1 MTTPAHGISPE
12 LLQALGWTLVHFI
25 WQGAALAALFAVANT
40 ACRRATTRYALAVIT
55 LVLMMAAP
63 VITFTSLTQ
72 QKDPAVSYG
81 AQRAS
86 ASAVKPVQGVSVK
99 ARPSAPVPEIP
110 TSKPVGILWFVEAWF
125 LGVALL
131 SLRTA
136 GGLFLIERMR
146 RKEIKPVA
154 RELFEKCLVLQKKMG
169 LERVIWY
176 CECLRLDAPAVL
188 GWVRPV
194 VLLPARALTGLSE
207 EQIGMVIAHE
217 LAHIRRLD
225 CFVNLFQ
232 IGVETLLF
240 YHPAV
245 WWVSQRIRT
254 EREHCCDDAAVALC
268 GDAVNYARALTLM
281 EEWRAAPSL
290 MMAANRSPL
299 SKRVV
304 RLLGLDG
311 PAGRFRVAG
320 LVVGITCLAAAM
332 LAGNAFLGVAHAA
345 LGSKANVTQTQEP
358 ISLAVAQEP
367 GSSTIVVRPANAS
380 TYREGFASTEQAGK
394 DKDQDKDK
402 DKDKERRAAD
412 QTANKES
419 YLDAM
424 EAAGFKNL
432 SADELIAMKIQGVT
446 PAYVKEIHDLGMK
459 PTAEEFIGMRVQ
471 GITPEYIRD
480 MRSIAPNLGVDDLI
494 GMKVQGIT
502 PQYASEMRGL
512 GLKADPENLIGLR
525 VQGITPQYVNEIR
538 GLGLKTDADD
548 LIGMK
553 VQGIT
558 PEYVKGM
565 QALGFRPDSDELIGM
580 KVQGVTPEYVRGM
593 QATGLK
599 PDIENLIGMKV
610 QGITPEYVKSM
621 QDAGFKNV
629 EVDELIGA
637 KVQGITPE
645 FIEKARK
652 HGFQNLAL
660 DKLIALKEA
669 GVL

>member
-1 MTTPAHGISPE
+1 MTTLARGISPE
-12 LLQALGWTLVHFI
+12 LLQALGWTLLHFV
-25 WQGAALAALFAVANT
+25 WQGAALAALFAMANT
-40 ACRRATTRYALAVIT
+40 LCRRATTRYALAVIT

-63 VITFTSLTQ
+63 VITFSELTQ
-72 QKDPAVSYG
+72 QRDPAVRYG
-81 AQRAS
+81 ARGAS
-86 ASAVKPVQGVSVK
+86 ASAVKPVQGVSVT
-99 ARPSAPVPEIP
+99 APPTAPAPETP
-110 TSKPVGILWFVEAWF
+110 ANQPAGILLCVEVWF
-125 LGVALL
+125 LGVVLL

-146 RKEIKPVA
+146 RKELKPVR
-154 RELFEKCLVLQKKMG
+154 RELYLKCIALQLKMG
-169 LERVIWY
+169 LERVIRY
-176 CECLRLDAPAVL
+176 CECDRLDAPAAF
-188 GWVRPV
+188 GWIRPV
-194 VLLPARALTGLSE
+194 VLLPVRALSGLTE
-207 EQIGMVIAHE
+207 DQIEAVIAHE

-254 EREHCCDDAAVALC
+254 EREHCCDDEAVALC

-281 EEWRAAPSL
+281 EEWRATPSL
-290 MMAANRSPL
+290 LMAANRSPL
-299 SKRVV
+299 SQRVV

-311 PAGRFRVAG
+311 AAGRFRVAG
-320 LVVGITCLAAAM
+320 MAVGVASLAGAM

-345 LGSKANVTQTQEP
+345 LAGKASSNRAQEQ
-358 ISLAVAQEP
+358 SNLAVAQEQ
-367 GSSTIVVRPANAS
+367 GSSSPIVVRAAKVS
-380 TYREGFASTEQAGK
+380 SYAKGFASTEQAGK
-394 DKDQDKDK
+394 DKD
-402 DKDKERRAAD
+402 KDKEQKAND
-412 QTANKES
+412 QAANKES
-419 YLDAM
+419 YLDGM

-432 SADELIAMKIQGVT
+432 TADELIAMKIQGVT
-446 PAYVKEIHDLGMK
+446 PAYVKGVHDLGMK
-459 PTAEEFIGMRVQ
+459 PTVDEFIGMRVQ

-480 MRSIAPNLGVDDLI
+480 MRSVAPNLGVDELI

-502 PQYASEMRGL
+502 PQYANEMRGL
-512 GLKADPENLIGLR
+512 GLKADPENLIGMK
-525 VQGITPQYVNEIR
+525 VQGITPQYVTEMR
-538 GLGLKTDADD
+538 ALGLKTNTDD

-565 QALGFRPDSDELIGM
+565 QALGFKPDTEELIGM

-593 QATGLK
+593 QAAGLK
-599 PDIENLIGMKV
+599 PDVDNLIGMKV

-621 QDAGFKNV
+621 QDAGFKNLDI
-629 EVDELIGA
+629 DELIGA

-652 HGFQNLAL
+652 HGFQNLTL